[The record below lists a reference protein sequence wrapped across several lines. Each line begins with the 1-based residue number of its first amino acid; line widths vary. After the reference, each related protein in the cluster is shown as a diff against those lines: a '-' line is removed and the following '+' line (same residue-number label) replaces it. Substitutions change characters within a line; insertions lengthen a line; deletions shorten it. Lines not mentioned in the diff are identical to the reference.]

1 MKVQLQMSNNLIC
14 KYNDA
19 AQHDHVAIP
28 VQMKWYHNNEQ
39 YKNNYKQKCA
49 TMFASDSVGAWIMFV
64 FVLNRC
70 KHTYTN
76 TSKAVDYYVQYSD
89 IGNDMAQQD
98 TGGVYRPWKN
108 KAAYGWTCM
117 GATCKHFDR
126 YKHEY
131 VYDWQNKVVSD
142 KTGNEQTE
150 IEKYQV

>member
-49 TMFASDSVGAWIMFV
+49 AMFASDSVGAT
-64 FVLNRC
+64 R
-70 KHTYTN
+70 
-76 TSKAVDYYVQYSD
+76 
-89 IGNDMAQQD
+89 
-98 TGGVYRPWKN
+98 
-108 KAAYGWTCM
+108 
-117 GATCKHFDR
+117 KHFDR